1 MQWNLSKA
9 ELDLNFLGNCQSFN
23 VFPKFLSFNLP
34 NTNRR
39 DTITIR
45 KQLLRSA
52 IAKRSKEHRKLIHV
66 RDQLATRVQG
76 ILNSVDFYIL
86 NRTLHH
92 NVTKATT
99 HVVGHTIRSSQ
110 ISHATSLSLSHLLNE
125 TVTNVSSHSLTS
137 EQLNILKFGLTHSI
151 RPPKI
156 NESDVFTCFELINHT
171 MAKKLRDT
179 KQAGK
184 LVADLS
190 RLAHNYV
197 SSYRPTI
204 EDLKKL
210 RVLKEIRKNKN
221 IVILKPD
228 KRNGVVVL
236 NRSDCDQ
243 GILKIINDT
252 SKFRPIKEDPT
263 LLREGRLQRLLRKFK
278 KDGHLDDVVY
288 ENIYPKG
295 SQQERIYGLP
305 KMHKDRGPNST
316 PPFRTIVSSIGTYKK
331 VSLPTYPLRSA
342 LT

>member
-1 MQWNLSKA
+1 M
-9 ELDLNFLGNCQSFN
+9 
-23 VFPKFLSFNLP
+23 
-34 NTNRR
+34 
-39 DTITIR
+39 
-45 KQLLRSA
+45 
-52 IAKRSKEHRKLIHV
+52 
-66 RDQLATRVQG
+66 
-76 ILNSVDFYIL
+76 
-86 NRTLHH
+86 
-92 NVTKATT
+92 
-99 HVVGHTIRSSQ
+99 
-110 ISHATSLSLSHLLNE
+110 
-125 TVTNVSSHSLTS
+125 SSHSLTS

-190 RLAHNYV
+190 HLAHTYV
-197 SSYRPTI
+197 SSYCRTI
-204 EDLKKL
+204 EDLKKI

-252 SKFRPIKEDPT
+252 SKFWPIKEDPT

-316 PPFRTIVSSIGTYKK
+316 PPFHTIVSSIGTYKK